1 MKIIRNG
8 QEIEL
13 TREEVYDA
21 YCEKQREYDME
32 DLENVCEVNEY
43 DLTENEKKKVVEL
56 YRRKYE
62 SEDWFYQLPYCCE
75 EVIEERKV

>member
-13 TREEVYDA
+13 TRGEMYDA
-21 YCEKQREYDME
+21 YREMQREYDME

-43 DLTENEKKKVVEL
+43 GLTENEKKKVVEL

-62 SEDWFYQLPYCCE
+62 SEDWFHQLAYWCE
-75 EVIEERKV
+75 EVIKERKV

>member
-62 SEDWFYQLPYCCE
+62 SEDWFHQLAYCCE

>member
-62 SEDWFYQLPYCCE
+62 SEDWFYQLAYYCE

>member
-13 TREEVYDA
+13 TREEMYDA

-56 YRRKYE
+56 YRQKYE
-62 SEDWFYQLPYCCE
+62 SEDWFYQLAYWCE
-75 EVIEERKV
+75 EVIKERKV

>member
-32 DLENVCEVNEY
+32 DLEDVCEVNEY

-62 SEDWFYQLPYCCE
+62 SEDWFYQLAYWCE
-75 EVIEERKV
+75 EVIKERKV

>member
-1 MKIIRNG
+1 MKVIRNG

-21 YCEKQREYDME
+21 YCEMQREYDME

-62 SEDWFYQLPYCCE
+62 SEDWFYQLAYWCE
-75 EVIEERKV
+75 EVIKERKV

>member
-62 SEDWFYQLPYCCE
+62 SEDWFYQLAYWCE

>member
-1 MKIIRNG
+1 MKVILNG

-21 YCEKQREYDME
+21 YCEMQREYDME

-62 SEDWFYQLPYCCE
+62 SEDWFYQLAYWCE
-75 EVIEERKV
+75 EVIKERKV

>member
-32 DLENVCEVNEY
+32 DLENV
-43 DLTENEKKKVVEL
+43 LRT
-56 YRRKYE
+56 RM
-62 SEDWFYQLPYCCE
+62 SIIW
-75 EVIEERKV
+75 I